1 MLTGSVWLPAT
12 DYLQEG
18 TFRWLLNNEE
28 VTSGPWEEGM
38 PSGNRSANCL
48 AMNRDGVYKEGPC
61 GRENHDM
68 MFHTLCELPTLVHN
82 DNQQFIYEPQRKSDI
97 IEDNHTMDK
106 MMLQNSS
113 QGQRIKALKP
123 IGGIGSKLFFVN
135 EISVI

>member
-1 MLTGSVWLPAT
+1 VWLPAA

-48 AMNRDGVYKEGPC
+48 AINRDGVYMDRPC
-61 GRENHDM
+61 GGQYHDM

-82 DNQQFIYEPQRKSDI
+82 DNQLFIPEPTLHKSAI
-97 IEDNHTMDK
+97 IEDK
-106 MMLQNSS
+106 NSVDRPILHS
-113 QGQRIKALKP
+113 LGIKALKP
-123 IGGIGSKLFFVN
+123 IGGVGSKLFFVN
-135 EISVI
+135 ESPVIF